1 MDSCSE
7 IYGHSM
13 CLVRVSTVITLEIL
27 YSILN
32 EAKRCVK
39 FDQLPPPNSC
49 NEASS
54 GIKQTIDLG

>member
-1 MDSCSE
+1 
-7 IYGHSM
+7 M